1 MRIWTSSG
9 AANIALALCRLTE
22 CRYQAAA
29 RNQLWFQLDVIN
41 LAIE

>member
-1 MRIWTSSG
+1 MRIWTSSA

-22 CRYQAAA
+22 YNPAAA